1 MYAIIDIGGKHYKV
15 EKGGDLLVDLM
26 EAKEGE
32 KVRFEN
38 VIFYRTDKDIFI
50 GTPYVDRVQVE
61 GKVIA
66 PVVPGEK
73 LTVFKYKQKAHYRRK
88 TGHRQKY
95 TRVQITAITMAG
107 QPA

>member
-15 EKGGDLLVDLM
+15 EKGRDLLIDLQDH
-26 EAKEGE
+26 KEGD
-32 KVRFEN
+32 KVKFEN
-38 VIFYRTDKDIFI
+38 VIMLRSDKDVLV
-50 GTPYVDRVQVE
+50 GKPYVAKASVE

-66 PVVPGEK
+66 PLVKGEK

-95 TRVQITAITMAG
+95 TRIEIISINKEA
-107 QPA
+107 